1 MRGMRQAQP
10 IAHLECRAAVN
21 SERIQ
26 LEVWWV
32 QPECVF
38 PAKDR
43 GRNLMFEGESGGA

>member
-1 MRGMRQAQP
+1 
-10 IAHLECRAAVN
+10 VN

-38 PAKDR
+38 SAK
-43 GRNLMFEGESGGA
+43 GKGQNLMFEGERVEVLERRRFRSGGCGVL